1 MDVLGNLNT
10 NAHLNRLRQEHAQ
23 ISGVAAGPRSIA
35 GNSKNSHKSNAS
47 GISKISKASLERFRE
62 MKKARETNLT
72 PLSERQIENELEA
85 MPEDFLACNVC
96 GKTLSQDE
104 KVINAR
110 FVNEA
115 MINDEDI
122 TIFPICIR
130 CNFDNLLI
138 NKNMVRNNQLGAI
151 IDDDKPNYFPT
162 SKRLFLDTSLHLNSE
177 EFKQLGTMHIENRT
191 ASYYPPENPQPSAN
205 VPEDKN
211 DIKNTIFP
219 PKKRRE
225 SKQKSTSIADGGR
238 AIMESDKTRA

>member
-1 MDVLGNLNT
+1 
-10 NAHLNRLRQEHAQ
+10 
-23 ISGVAAGPRSIA
+23 
-35 GNSKNSHKSNAS
+35 
-47 GISKISKASLERFRE
+47 
-62 MKKARETNLT
+62 
-72 PLSERQIENELEA
+72 

-115 MINDEDI
+115 MVNDEDI

-138 NKNMVRNNQLGAI
+138 NKNMIRDNQLGAI
-151 IDDDKPNYFPT
+151 INDDKPNYFPT

-219 PKKRRE
+219 PKKRKE
-225 SKQKSTSIADGGR
+225 SKQKSSSIADGGR
-238 AIMESDKTRA
+238 AIMESDKTRAQQLKTMISDKMKEEEKKY